1 LLYILSGE
9 DDFSVYQ
16 ALEEVKKGLG
26 DRDML
31 SANTTVL
38 DGGQL
43 TADNLHPICA
53 TVPFLAEKRLVVVK
67 GLLGRYEPKAGGGGR
82 KKAAAKTSKTSR
94 RDECQAFVDCLTEMP
109 DSTVVVLV
117 DGKVGGVNPLRKALA
132 GKATMKNYPRL
143 RKPELREWINKRVKQ
158 GSGDISLPAVDLL
171 VSHVGGNLWAMSSEI
186 EKLLLFASGRRIDVE
201 DVEKIVSH
209 AREVSVFAMVDA
221 ILEFKARSAEQALHS
236 LLQRGAAPG
245 YLMAMLV
252 RQVRMI
258 VLAKEMRGNR
268 VADADMQKRLGL
280 ANEYAFRKT
289 LEQAG
294 GHSMERMKRLYHRLL
309 ETDLSIKTGKYDS
322 ELALTMLVAELCH
335 RG

>member
-9 DDFSVYQ
+9 DEFSVHQ
-16 ALEEVKKGLG
+16 ALEEIKKGLG

-31 SANTTVL
+31 SANTTIL

-43 TADNLHPICA
+43 NADNLRPVCA

-67 GLLGRYEPKAGGGGR
+67 GLLGRFEPKAGGGGR
-82 KKAAAKTSKTSR
+82 QKAAAKTSR
-94 RDECQAFVDCLTEMP
+94 RDECQAFADCLMEMP
-109 DSTVVVLV
+109 ESTVVVLV
-117 DGKVGGVNPLRKALA
+117 DGKVGGANPLRKALA
-132 GKATMKNYPRL
+132 GKATVKNYPRL

-158 GSGDISLPAVDLL
+158 GGGDISPPAVDLL

-186 EKLLLFASGRRIDVE
+186 EKLLLFASGRRIETE

-221 ILEFKARSAEQALHS
+221 ILEFRVRAAEQALHS

-294 GHSMERMKRLYHRLL
+294 GHSMERMKRLYRCLL